1 PLPNLPRK
9 RGEGKMAVPRRDNR
23 RVYSAPR
30 AKAPCLTALM
40 EPAAIEPAPV
50 ADLPKERRR
59 RSDACSQRRT
69 DVTHREKVAYLLTDL
84 GQRGLHPQHVAPPWY
99 RLLWRFGIE
108 VRPPHFAGFWWVLAV
123 HGGLCAMVAVG
134 VTWTIHRW
142 TGVYQHWSNVIID

>member
-1 PLPNLPRK
+1 
-9 RGEGKMAVPRRDNR
+9 
-23 RVYSAPR
+23 
-30 AKAPCLTALM
+30 LM

-84 GQRGLHPQHVAPPWY
+84 GQRGLQPQHVAPPWY

-142 TGVYQHWSNVIID
+142 TGVYQHWSNVIIDLAGIALLGVILGVSFAISYRRQARGLALPRWEDYPTA